1 MLGRSPKRNL
11 FLNVGHGH
19 IGWTMSMGS
28 ARAVADIVA
37 GKAPGI
43 DLSGLTLADACD
55 GDCHAGVPHP
65 PRRPELRVRG
75 RDRKSVV
82 YGKGVSVR
90 VDLGGRRVIKKKKHR
105 IKASKNTPP
114 DEEN

>member
-1 MLGRSPKRNL
+1 MTPKGTPRLGRSPKRNL

-43 DLSGLTLADACD
+43 DLSGLTLADARD
-55 GDCHAGVPHP
+55 GDWHAGAPHP

-75 RDRKSVV
+75 RHHPARLLAALRPRPS
-82 YGKGVSVR
+82 
-90 VDLGGRRVIKKKKHR
+90 
-105 IKASKNTPP
+105 
-114 DEEN
+114 